1 MCIQIFTSYID
12 THLFIYPYTYPCI
25 YFPPWIYT
33 HIYVFIW
40 VVPCVWYVAEICHKD
55 SFGRGISSLYVN
67 SAHPF
72 YSIFVHSILFIL
84 SFCDSVAIGK
94 VGCNSSHLS
103 AQMLAMRH
111 PCMIAARPLN
121 LRRLGVWPTCS
132 TAVGTGKRWSG
143 GVRAVSRA
151 AVMRVSGSK

>member
-1 MCIQIFTSYID
+1 M
-12 THLFIYPYTYPCI
+12 
-25 YFPPWIYT
+25 
-33 HIYVFIW
+33 
-40 VVPCVWYVAEICHKD
+40 AEICHKD

-151 AVMRVSGSK
+151 AVRLGPLISSLRSGVWIDLLCFQPQPMPKSSPARAPQPPLK